1 MIRVAILDP
10 HPAMR
15 AGLEAILRDA
25 PGIVP
30 VGAVA
35 DRHALL
41 PLLYRADPDVVVVD
55 QVQLCLTVRARHPR
69 ARVVLYAAG
78 AGFDA
83 IVPAAFAGAAA
94 IVDKACG
101 TQDLLAAIRGE
112 QGLPRITPRLQR
124 QAAARLDGID
134 RAILAMRL
142 AGTRDRDIAA
152 TVGMPRA
159 ALAGRVAAIV
169 SSLQLDSTTT
179 DTRESSGAARSSAG
193 IVNLMT
199 PASRKLKSSAGS
211 SLKCSSRVAPGSR

>member
-25 PGIVP
+25 PGLAP
-30 VGAVA
+30 VGAAA

-55 QVQLCLTVRARHPR
+55 QLQLCLTVRARHPR

-94 IVDKACG
+94 VVDKACG
-101 TQDLLAAIRGE
+101 TQELLAAIRGE
-112 QGLPRITPRLQR
+112 QVLPRITPRLQR
-124 QAAARLDGID
+124 RAAARLGGTDK
-134 RAILAMRL
+134 AILAMRL
-142 AGTRDRDIAA
+142 ARTPDREIAA
-152 TVGMPRA
+152 TVGMPRP
-159 ALAGRVAAIV
+159 ALAGRLAAI
-169 SSLQLDSTTT
+169 LAEL
-179 DTRESSGAARSSAG
+179 E
-193 IVNLMT
+193 
-199 PASRKLKSSAGS
+199 
-211 SLKCSSRVAPGSR
+211 SRVPVGALDGAGQLHAG